1 MPATRLPHAGLSREL
16 VMALDIGTSY
26 SGVSFCLLDPGSVP
40 QIQGVTRFPADEHL
54 AGNSKIPSLIY
65 YDKKGLM
72 KAAGA
77 EALLDSNIKKA
88 EEEGWELLQWYD
100 KLDCANDFT

>member
-1 MPATRLPHAGLSREL
+1 M
-16 VMALDIGTSY
+16 
-26 SGVSFCLLDPGSVP
+26 LDPGAVP

-65 YDKKGLM
+65 YDKKGRM

-88 EEEGWELLQWYD
+88 EEQGWDLLQWWVYSNR
-100 KLDCANDFT
+100 LIVLR